1 MNGDGTGR
9 LRGAQT
15 TENKMDQN
23 GQKKEI
29 GRVQGED
36 FALMYPTNQLG
47 DQVRD
52 YDQTEGMGALFRR
65 EFFDKK

>member
-1 MNGDGTGR
+1 
-9 LRGAQT
+9 
-15 TENKMDQN
+15 MDQN